1 MDDKT
6 TRLIDDLIQGM
17 GTVNLLRN
25 SELTKERKEELREQ
39 MQRVELILEK
49 LLQHLE
55 SMKEAK

>member
-25 SELTKERKEELREQ
+25 GELTKERKEELREQ

-55 SMKEAK
+55 SMKEAR